1 VSRLAWRIEDAVSAT
16 ALAVMAVIPL
26 LEIVLRRAVGIGIP
40 GAGPIVQ
47 HLVLWVGFL
56 GAAIAAREGRLLSL
70 ATGTLVPEG
79 RPRRVAALVAAVIG
93 SAVSVILALAAVE
106 FVQSERGVGGSFGAG
121 IPTWV
126 AELVLPF
133 GFALIALRL
142 VWRASSGWS

>member
-1 VSRLAWRIEDAVSAT
+1 MESASPDAVAAT
-16 ALAVMAVIPL
+16 ALGVMAVIPL

-40 GAGPIVQ
+40 CAGPIVQ

-70 ATGTLVPEG
+70 ATGSLVPEG
-79 RPRRVAALVAAVIG
+79 RPRQVAALVAAIIG

-106 FVQSERGVGGSFGAG
+106 FVQSERGVDSSFGAG
-121 IPTWV
+121 IPTWM

-133 GFALIALRL
+133 GFALIGLRL
-142 VWRASSGWS
+142 GGWD